1 MNEESETFGA
11 AAPSPAPEKR
21 LQVLSCME
29 CESPVLSTAGECPTC
44 GTPVSGKEFPYS
56 TRQAAGPDI
65 RGLFKWWG
73 IWSLG
78 VWALSGFSFGIMS
91 STALSVVSA
100 IYLLRIMR
108 AYYR

>member
-1 MNEESETFGA
+1 MI
-11 AAPSPAPEKR
+11 
-21 LQVLSCME
+21 
-29 CESPVLSTAGECPTC
+29 STAGECPAC
-44 GTPVSGKEFPYS
+44 GAPVSGKEFPYM

-73 IWSLG
+73 IWCLG
-78 VWALSGFSFGIMS
+78 VWALSGFSFGILS
-91 STALSVVSA
+91 WTALSVVSA